1 MGLFDFFK
9 KENKA
14 TKEKLYYPC
23 REIIGIEENGY
34 PFPRGVKDL
43 AIVKTSYGNED
54 YFICYTFTDRTLNAL
69 NDVALAVNNIIK
81 QTANLACYPFPILD
95 RLKVAVP
102 VSDCTNGF
110 WDFCRV
116 EYSPKTRAGEP
127 SRTPTKLYLI
137 PENSHSP
144 FGINGKI
151 WFDTNGIL
159 NKAEITINGE
169 HYSEW
174 NPANLDRYKID
185 VGTLQNG
192 LTIKRVTEYVGEN
205 TLVMFDHREEA
216 ALRKKIEKQLSNHP
230 NEINNELTPAEEGN
244 QLRKGRMEQC
254 GIDVSL
260 FTEDKAKA
268 DLSNIINTL
277 IPSFLLF
284 QSGQPRFKVDFS
296 DLTKTGKAPK
306 NVCTVHLDTYSE
318 NVFWIAHIKYLASG
332 IVNMIDLHLWKDHI
346 RHGVS
351 IRTVNNEYRITAI
364 IRQDSERDISDTLY
378 LNNKPENN
386 NEQISI
392 LDESI
397 PKLFM

>member
-9 KENKA
+9 KSNHV
-14 TKEKLYYPC
+14 TKEEQSFPC
-23 REIIGIEENGY
+23 REIMGIEENGY
-34 PFPRGVKDL
+34 PFPRGVKNL
-43 AIVKTSYGNED
+43 AIVKTFYNND
-54 YFICYTFTDRTLNAL
+54 DTFTCYAFTSDTI
-69 NDVALAVNNIIK
+69 NDLKDIASVIDDIIK
-81 QTANLACYPFPILD
+81 QASNLACYPFPILD

-102 VSDCTNGF
+102 VSDCINGL

-116 EYSPKTRAGEP
+116 EYSPKTRSGEP
-127 SRTPTKLYLI
+127 SRTPTKLYLV

-151 WFDTNGIL
+151 WFDTNGML

-185 VGTLQNG
+185 VGTLKNG
-192 LTIKRVTEYVGEN
+192 LTIKKVTEYVGEN

-216 ALRKKIEKQLSNHP
+216 ALRRKTEKQLSNHP
-230 NEINNELTPAEEGN
+230 NEINNELTPAEEGK
-244 QLRKGRMEQC
+244 QLRKERMEQC

-260 FTEDKAKA
+260 FTEDKAKT

-277 IPSFLLF
+277 IPSFSLF
-284 QSGQPRFKVDFS
+284 QSGQPRFEVDFS

-332 IVNMIDLHLWKDHI
+332 IVNMIDMHLWKGHI

-364 IRQDSERDISDTLY
+364 IRQDTERDISDTLF
-378 LNNKPENN
+378 LDNKPTSTED
-386 NEQISI
+386 QISI
-392 LDESI
+392 LDSSI
-397 PKLFM
+397 NQLFT